1 MKRLTQLDGLRGI
14 AALIV
19 VVFHLSLIAQPFLD
33 TNSTGDAWWW
43 MSETPLRL
51 ATDGTQAVLLFFVL
65 SGLVV
70 ALPALRAGFTKFSW
84 KKYFA
89 SRFVRL
95 YIPAWGALLLASI
108 LIFCIPRVSSKV
120 TANYWLS
127 NTNAKSIQPLTL
139 LQDATLMKVGNAAD
153 NVLWSLRWEIIFSV
167 LLPVF
172 VLAAILIR
180 RSWIAF
186 ALAMAGCI
194 VLTVGDPVHADAAFY
209 LPVFMMG
216 TLMAS
221 RLESIQAWAAR
232 RSRTFWIAALS
243 TSLFFMVASQIF
255 SFAGS
260 PTSLLGGLLWS
271 LVGAGAA
278 GIILC
283 AIGFDSLRNFL
294 NAKASQFLGKI
305 SFSLYLIHVPIIAT
319 LAFMLGDQQ
328 WWLVGIVGVPLSL
341 LAATAFHRWVEVP
354 SQRLARSVG
363 SRFATRRTVE
373 AGAVE
378 SGGRSALPSA
388 VPDAAPAPVEAAP
401 QPEYTRAGAVPHFA
415 SMR

>member
-19 VVFHLSLIAQPFLD
+19 VIFHLSLIAQPYLD

-43 MSETPLRL
+43 LSETPLRL

-84 KKYFA
+84 KKYFS
-89 SRFVRL
+89 SRFLRL
-95 YIPAWGALLLASI
+95 YIPAWGALVIASI
-108 LIFCIPRVSSKV
+108 LIFCIPRMSSKV
-120 TANYWLS
+120 TSNYWLD
-127 NTNAKSIQPLTL
+127 NTNAKHIQFLTF

-167 LLPVF
+167 LLPLF
-172 VLAAILIR
+172 VLAAVLIK

-186 ALAMAGCI
+186 GLAMAGC
-194 VLTVGDPVHADAAFY
+194 VALTIGDPVHANAAFY

-221 RLESIQAWAAR
+221 RLDAIQEWSAR
-232 RSRTFWIAALS
+232 RSKPFWIAALS

-255 SFAGS
+255 SFAATPS
-260 PTSLLGGLLWS
+260 TFVGGLLWS

-283 AIGFDSLRNFL
+283 AIGFTSFAGFL
-294 NAKASQFLGKI
+294 NHRISQYLGRI

-319 LAFMLGDQQ
+319 LAYALGDAQ
-328 WWLVGIVGVPLSL
+328 WWLVGIIGIPLSL
-341 LAATAFHRWVEVP
+341 AAATVFHRYVEVP
-354 SQRLARSVG
+354 SQRLAHWVG
-363 SRFATRRTVE
+363 ARASRPRVESAPVPVAPVTGPVTVPFE
-373 AGAVE
+373 QAEHVENQHGAVLAHYA
-378 SGGRSALPSA
+378 AL
-388 VPDAAPAPVEAAP
+388 
-401 QPEYTRAGAVPHFA
+401 R
-415 SMR
+415 